1 MILSSL
7 TKGDISLA
15 ASTSNLSE
23 DTINLLKKEFSYFY
37 PVDSRH
43 SGRDLVQNHLS
54 FFVLNHVAI
63 FDKKLWPQEIV
74 VNGSVMMDGAK
85 MSKSMGNIIPLR
97 AAIRDHGADPI
108 RLAII
113 SSAELLQDAD
123 FNMESV
129 SGMQSKLESLLEECS
144 NLKKGEISNLE
155 AEDKWIL
162 SRTQR
167 MISQVTEAVEKMR
180 LREALHDI
188 LFTFESDLSWYAKR
202 TKAKN
207 REVPEI
213 LHQINARQSKDALPI
228 CPTHSRRDVGEAW
241 KFRLGFKGA
250 MATIFQR

>member
-1 MILSSL
+1 MAYYTISRFVNDGTVNPENLTREFFDYILL
-7 TKGDISLA
+7 DKGDVKLA
-15 ASTSNLSE
+15 ASTSKLSE
-23 DTINLLKKEFSYFY
+23 DIITIMKKEFQYFY

-63 FDKKLWPQEIV
+63 FERKLWPQEIV

-129 SGMQSKLESLLEECS
+129 TGIQSKLESLLEECS
-144 NLKKGEISNLE
+144 RLKNDTIGTLE
-155 AEDKWIL
+155 AEDRWIL
-162 SRTQR
+162 SK
-167 MISQVTEAVEKMR
+167 SQKLILQMLQNQ
-180 LREALHDI
+180 LR
-188 LFTFESDLSWYAKR
+188 R
-202 TKAKN
+202 
-207 REVPEI
+207 
-213 LHQINARQSKDALPI
+213 
-228 CPTHSRRDVGEAW
+228 
-241 KFRLGFKGA
+241 
-250 MATIFQR
+250 